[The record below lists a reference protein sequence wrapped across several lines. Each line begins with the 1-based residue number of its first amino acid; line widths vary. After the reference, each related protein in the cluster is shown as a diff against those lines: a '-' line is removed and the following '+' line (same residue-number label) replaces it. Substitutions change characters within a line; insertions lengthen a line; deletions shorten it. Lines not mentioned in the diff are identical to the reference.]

1 MKRILLVDDEQTSS
15 DIIRFFINKNKLPLE
30 IVGEARNGKDAVAKI
45 LSHTPDIVFLDI
57 EMPGLN
63 GLEVMEVVNNKVN
76 YKVDFIIITAFDT
89 FTYAQQA
96 IRLGVR
102 DFLLKPVMYDQFCE
116 TMKRVVGY
124 EYFDN
129 PLFNQLMAY
138 VDENYMRD
146 ISLSECAEMF
156 NMSQSNIARLC
167 KKYLNMSFTE
177 YYNDVRINKAR
188 VMVEEGKSIK
198 DAAASVGYNNLNYF
212 YRIFKKKFGVT
223 PKEYIVKRESV
234 ERFVE

>member
-15 DIIRFFINKNKLPLE
+15 EIIRFFINKNMLPLE
-30 IVGEARNGKDAVAKI
+30 IVGEACNGKDAVSKI
-45 LSHTPDIVFLDI
+45 ISLTPDIVFLDI

-63 GLEVMEVVNNKVN
+63 GLEVMEIINKNVS

-89 FTYAQQA
+89 FSYAQQA
-96 IRLGVR
+96 IRLGVK

-124 EYFDN
+124 GYFDN
-129 PLFNQLMAY
+129 STFNHLMAY
-138 VDENYMRD
+138 IDEHFMED
-146 ISLSECAEMF
+146 ISLSECAELF

-177 YYNDVRINKAR
+177 YYNDVRIHKAKE
-188 VMVEEGKSIK
+188 MIEEGNAIK

-223 PKEYIVKRESV
+223 PKEYIHKNDEKACIVK
-234 ERFVE
+234 